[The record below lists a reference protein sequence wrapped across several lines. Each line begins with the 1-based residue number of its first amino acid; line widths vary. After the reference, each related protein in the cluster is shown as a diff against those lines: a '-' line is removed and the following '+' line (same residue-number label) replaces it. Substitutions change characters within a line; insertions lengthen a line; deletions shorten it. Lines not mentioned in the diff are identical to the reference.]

1 MYSAW
6 IVSVQHTLRAWG
18 LHVKQAGPGT
28 GPKAALWLSVTGTAE
43 KQLFL
48 SIWDPLCPNF

>member
-1 MYSAW
+1 MYSAC